1 MQQPN
6 TLFLI
11 ARFGLKGTDKVGV
24 LESHMWLLDPAD
36 IAMEN
41 VSFHKSKSDR
51 AYKGGKILGFRD
63 ATDEE
68 FQAHQELMEN
78 SDAGSMADNKKL
90 RQIIVFQPT
99 RLWNKLWP
107 ASAKSKP
114 MAVKALGF
122 VPPGDA

>member
-11 ARFGLKGTDKVGV
+11 AKFGLKGTDKVGV

-36 IAMEN
+36 ITMEN

-68 FQAHQELMEN
+68 FQAHQELMQNPAE
-78 SDAGSMADNKKL
+78 GSMADNKKP
-90 RQIIVFQPT
+90 RQIIVFQPI

-114 MAVKALGF
+114 MAFKALGY
-122 VPPGDA
+122 VPPGDT

>member
-1 MQQPN
+1 MQKSN
-6 TLFLI
+6 TLFLV
-11 ARFGLKGTDKVGV
+11 ARFGLKGTDNVGV
-24 LESHMWLLDPAD
+24 LESHMWLLDPVD
-36 IAMEN
+36 ITMEN

-68 FQAHQELMEN
+68 FQAHQELMQKLDE
-78 SDAGSMADNKKL
+78 GSMADNEKP
-90 RQIIVFQPT
+90 RQIIDFQPT

-114 MAVKALGF
+114 MAIKALGI
-122 VPPGDA
+122 VPPSDT